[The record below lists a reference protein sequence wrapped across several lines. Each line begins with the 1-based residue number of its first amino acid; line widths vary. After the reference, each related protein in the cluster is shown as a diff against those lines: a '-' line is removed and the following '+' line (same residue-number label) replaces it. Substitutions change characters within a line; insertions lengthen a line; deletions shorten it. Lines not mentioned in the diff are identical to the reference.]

1 VVFSFFCEDVDFPEF
16 DQLAVLSVFDLI
28 ISDHGKTVDY
38 INIVFCS
45 DEYLLQ
51 VNKDYLQHDYYTDI
65 ITFDYSDQTI
75 SSDVFISIDRIA
87 DNAKAYKIPFL
98 HELYRILFHGVLHL
112 VGYEDK
118 TPDVKKIMTE
128 KEDYYLS
135 KTRF

>member
-1 VVFSFFCEDVDFPEF
+1 VVFSFFCEDVDLPEF